1 MDFNDPDSSIEYGDD
16 EQQNEVVPSSE
27 TSISDNE
34 LTTTITEHK
43 QSPVDCA
50 PSSNGANSICVK
62 NQLHTSGRNV
72 ETNAAIEPESDGG
85 GSGAGV
91 KSESE
96 SESESRLVI
105 QSENETT
112 DNDTAASTLATT
124 TIKENGGTASLKKSA
139 KRKSTAKIN
148 NKQQHNKNDINDD
161 VNFGDA
167 SEFSDDDEKFMGFTV
182 EDISKC
188 TSWAPSVLLKRI
200 KTDSPNSTATNLIED
215 KVEQKTPKVKMNDIK
230 PTVEPTPVP
239 VPVPPPPQS
248 TTPPKPPT
256 VTTATDSPAHIIKTD
271 PRYRNPFKFGW
282 RREVVF
288 RANLSS
294 TTKSDNRGEVYYHSP
309 SGRKLRTKNEISTE
323 LRALKDQSL
332 DIGDFSFAKESIGMP
347 VEQEIVR
354 SAKVQTPSQK
364 RPQASLP
371 EAIPTP
377 EVLGK
382 RIPKPKMPKGASPP
396 PPSSIGN
403 KSRTPA
409 TSNKRQPEREII
421 EVIQPKAAKI
431 NSKSNREPCTI
442 NCVLAMGIIPQL
454 QCKKCQF
461 MYHHECV
468 GKDGSRHITTFVC
481 EHCKREKSEAA
492 QSAQAAA
499 AAAAAANKDQQIE
512 NKMVNANSTEQLTT
526 PIRPMKK
533 APLPNSLTKSATST
547 PTNAKSAKDDTAA
560 PTEHDLS
567 APQSIAIVAGR
578 KYIMVPKTA
587 KIATTPDS
595 VNGNQTTKSSSRPHT
610 PVAGSKSTSSRSSS
624 TANRTSPSLPAANNV
639 YASAPASVHSV
650 FASEFFNNVS
660 RGYDI
665 LFNIFQ
671 YLKVQELLR
680 ASSVCRMW
688 NHVANNSILWQTV
701 RMKNSQAN
709 DWTGLMAA
717 LRRHGTRHLD
727 LRKILISSS
736 LDWNDFITHISR
748 VPDLETLHLCRCP
761 SEVVTALLETNTNLQ
776 ALNALSITGNSFSFP
791 TSCNMPALRELRLSS
806 GTKSSGSS
814 MSIENLR
821 ALLQL
826 DSLRHLSL
834 TSFESLDANQLEPLA
849 SLTALESL
857 ELGKCNNL
865 AGGFAKNILI
875 KLRNLERLRLED
887 GKGCAT
893 FDILEAIEKLPKLV
907 QLELVNF
914 DIKPG
919 FDTRI
924 AQCRRLKRL
933 LIIPTYISQSA
944 TTNNLVLSS
953 IAHLGDTL
961 QSVTWVVTQE
971 LIRVTDLYTD
981 ECHEGQPRKP
991 NEDKIPIIKPVPMMR
1006 ESPKINTSGEASTQ
1020 LVEIL
1025 PLSQVDKIIRTN
1037 IPKLNLKIQKVPFT
1051 ATWRQTISET
1061 S

>member
-431 NSKSNREPCTI
+431 NSKS
-442 NCVLAMGIIPQL
+442 
-454 QCKKCQF
+454 K
-461 MYHHECV
+461 
-468 GKDGSRHITTFVC
+468 
-481 EHCKREKSEAA
+481 
-492 QSAQAAA
+492 
-499 AAAAAANKDQQIE
+499 
-512 NKMVNANSTEQLTT
+512 
-526 PIRPMKK
+526 
-533 APLPNSLTKSATST
+533 
-547 PTNAKSAKDDTAA
+547 
-560 PTEHDLS
+560 
-567 APQSIAIVAGR
+567 
-578 KYIMVPKTA
+578 
-587 KIATTPDS
+587 
-595 VNGNQTTKSSSRPHT
+595 SRPHT